1 MSELIKVKV
10 KAYLDKELKKPS
22 TQEKF
27 DFVIPINPE
36 NYSRSMKVEYEK
48 KKGQG
53 NQKTNP
59 KYTSTENEKIK
70 LEFVLDGTGT
80 VAGYDKTLKDKLVSE
95 QIEKLLET
103 VYRVKGKMHKPH
115 FLKLTWG
122 EHLVFDCILENLDI
136 NYTLFNANG
145 EPLRA
150 KVSASF
156 CGYVEPKKR
165 AIEQDNRSA
174 DLTHVRQVLAGDKL
188 TLMVKDIYGDDIYY
202 TQVARVNNLTSFRN
216 LEVGDDL
223 IFPPVQKTNS

>member
-1 MSELIKVKV
+1 MSELIKVKI
-10 KAYLDKELKKPS
+10 KAFLDKELKDAS
-22 TQEKF
+22 TTEKF

-59 KYTSTENEKIK
+59 KYTGTDNEKIK

-80 VAGYDKTLKDKLVSE
+80 VEGYDKTMKDEPVSL
-95 QIEKLLET
+95 QIEKFLDT
-103 VYRVKGKMHKPH
+103 VYTVKGKTHKPQ

-150 KVSASF
+150 KISASF
-156 CGYVEPKKR
+156 CGYIEPRKR

-188 TLMVKDIYGDDIYY
+188 SLMVKDIYGDDIYY
-202 TQVARVNNLTSFRN
+202 TQVARLNDLTSFRR
-216 LEVGDDL
+216 LTVGSDL
-223 IFPPVQKTNS
+223 IFPPVQKNNS